1 MAASFTPTFDL
12 QENELGQLVLKRPGE
27 EDVIDVRPRQA
38 FPWSAGGTMVSIRNS
53 SGKEIVLVDDLAG
66 LPADV
71 RGRIERWM
79 AANSFLPK
87 IERIHR
93 VNNDFGYW
101 QWDVQTDRGPAKFRV
116 QEREDVRFLP
126 DGRFSIKDTDG
137 NVYVLA
143 PIDQLDVDSRRA
155 VGGVL

>member
-1 MAASFTPTFDL
+1 MTSTFDL

-27 EDVIDVRPRQA
+27 EDVVDVRPRQA
-38 FPWSAGGTMVSIRNS
+38 FPWSAGGTMVSVRNS
-53 SGKEIVLVDDLAG
+53 SGKEVVLIERLAD

-71 RGRIERWM
+71 RQRLEHWM

-87 IERIHR
+87 IERILS

-143 PIDQLDVDSRRA
+143 PVDQLDPDSRRA
-155 VGGVL
+155 VGSVL